1 MEGIQ
6 NIVGPQIREIRIS
19 ANMTQPQ
26 LVAKCNV
33 LGWDLSRET
42 LAKIES
48 QVRKVADFELLCL
61 SRCLGVP
68 IDALVPDNR
77 AANAEMKKFF
87 GRLESSRRNV
97 RQ

>member
-6 NIVGPQIREIRIS
+6 NIVGPCVREIRIK

-26 LVAKCNV
+26 LVAKCNL

-42 LAKIES
+42 LAKIVS
-48 QVRKVADFELLCL
+48 QVRKIADFELLCL

-68 IDALVPDNR
+68 VEGLVPDNR

-87 GRLESSRRNV
+87 RRLESSRRNV